1 MVGSGINAPLD
12 WSFERSSA
20 AAMLSDIT
28 FQPNSGRVVDAVI
41 LDVGG
46 VLLVPH
52 EEPVNLALSAFG
64 ISLTGEEAE
73 RAHYFGVHAMDLA
86 EDDEYAARLA
96 YLVGYAE
103 GAGVPAASVDS
114 AVERMRDVW
123 SGPTIDLWRRLVS
136 GSSEGL
142 KRLAASGRKMGIVSN
157 ADGTIEEQL
166 RRNEICQVGEGLGV
180 PVLAIVDS
188 HIVGIAKPAAE
199 IFRHALDPLGVSPAE
214 AMYVGDTVRY
224 DVRGARAAG
233 LRPVHFDPFDLCSAR
248 DDHAHVRRLI
258 EVEPLLDP
266 LT

>member
-1 MVGSGINAPLD
+1 M
-12 WSFERSSA
+12 
-20 AAMLSDIT
+20 
-28 FQPNSGRVVDAVI
+28 DAVI

-64 ISLTGEEAE
+64 IELDGEEAE

-86 EDDEYAARLA
+86 EDDENAARLA
-96 YLVGYAE
+96 YLVGYAHA
-103 GAGVPAASVDS
+103 AGVAASS
-114 AVERMRDVW
+114 REAAIQRMREVW
-123 SGPTIDLWRRLVS
+123 GGPTIDLWRRGVT
-136 GSSEGL
+136 GSAEGL
-142 KRLAASGRKMGIVSN
+142 KRLAAGGRKVGIVSN

-188 HIVGIAKPAAE
+188 HVVGIAKPAAE
-199 IFRHALDPLGVSPAE
+199 IFRHALEPLGVSPDE

-233 LRPVHFDPFDLCSAR
+233 LRPVHFDPFSLCLER
-248 DDHAHVRRLI
+248 EDHAHVKRLG
-258 EVEPLLDP
+258 EVEPLLDTVP
-266 LT
+266 